1 MGQPESTSTQSRD
14 YNGRLIGEF
23 ARSTEAGININPVAG
38 LQLASDGFVVMQ
50 DAAGININ
58 PVAGL
63 QPDPAAGAGVA
74 LVAGININPVAG
86 LQLATPPRPAPSP

>member
-1 MGQPESTSTQSRD
+1 MCQPESTSTQSRD

-63 QPDPAAGAGVA
+63 QHSRYSSLDT
-74 LVAGININPVAG
+74 I
-86 LQLATPPRPAPSP
+86 T